1 MRLVV
6 VRHYKTVGNLAREI
20 IGWAESPPVAG
31 WQADLVD
38 VMKSLRASDIQFD
51 WVYTSDLKR
60 AQDTG
65 LYYAQ
70 NLGVDQ
76 VVHAPALR
84 EIDYGRISGKSK
96 DWVVKHLPR
105 HKKDP
110 DFVYPEGE
118 SFAQMQQRS
127 VDYIEAL
134 AADHA
139 NQTLLVVAHAGVI
152 RGLISYF
159 LGLDYQANLQRKITH
174 RYIGDFSFVGASC
187 VYYDELGRRSGF
199 VRDGVISTPLQL
211 MLSDKVG

>member
-1 MRLVV
+1 MRLIV

-51 WVYTSDLKR
+51 RVYTSDLKR

-70 NLGVDQ
+70 NLGVEQ
-76 VVHAPALR
+76 VMHTSALR
-84 EIDYGRISGKSK
+84 EIDYGRMSGKSK
-96 DWVVKHLPR
+96 DWVEKHIPR

-110 DFVYPEGE
+110 AFVYPKGE
-118 SFAQMQQRS
+118 SFAQMQKRS
-127 VDYIEAL
+127 VDCIKAL

-139 NQTLLVVAHAGVI
+139 KQTLLVVAHAGVI

-174 RYIGDFSFVGASC
+174 RYIGDFSFVGDSS

-199 VRDGVISTPLQL
+199 VRDGVVSTPLQL
-211 MLSDKVG
+211 NWPDKVG